1 MRVVVYAFQI
11 RLEALWRAIGDRHFI
26 KQMLWVGP
34 IWVLTML
41 IIYLNIQFLNA
52 RYPDP
57 VRPDDLLLDLIPETE
72 AFIFIGDLATTGLF
86 AVTIL
91 YFGFWQQ
98 AMHRLPKLLFL
109 LAVMYTIRA
118 FVINLTPLAQIQ
130 APADNFHESHFIAQT
145 FYHGMYFSGHTAS
158 AFMQAFFFRGYAHRW
173 VLFVL
178 AGTAAFS
185 LIASHSHY
193 TIDIVGG
200 FFVAY
205 FVVNFE
211 WMRLVPRR
219 WHEAEWAPWHD
230 VRQAQAERAAPMP
243 EAVASINEAPPR

>member
-1 MRVVVYAFQI
+1 MKYAFQI
-11 RLEALWRAIGDRHFI
+11 RLEALWRTIIDRHFI

-34 IWVLTML
+34 VWVLTVI
-41 IIYLNIQFLNA
+41 IIYLNIQFLTT

-57 VRPDDLLLDLIPETE
+57 VRPDDLLLDLIPQTE
-72 AFIFIGDLATTGLF
+72 SFIFIGDLATMGLF

-98 AMHRLPKLLFL
+98 AVHRLPKLLFV

-130 APADNFHESHFIAQT
+130 APADNFPESHFIAQT

-158 AFMQAFFFRGYAHRW
+158 AFIQAFFFRGYAHRW
-173 VLFVL
+173 LLFAL
-178 AGTAAFS
+178 ASVAAFS

-205 FVVNFE
+205 FVVNFD
-211 WMRLVPRR
+211 WMRAVPRR
-219 WHEAEWAPWHD
+219 WHEASWAPWYDARQD
-230 VRQAQAERAAPMP
+230 VKKAAEPTAAPVP
-243 EAVASINEAPPR
+243 EIAA